1 MVACALDKRKV
12 KSLLEYQFMKICI
25 TRKDIDKCISE
36 RIGWSNPCPI
46 TMVLR
51 RRFPG
56 KYVLV
61 NGMHIL
67 AGEEYKVSK
76 KLAKFI
82 VDWDRKREVKPITF
96 RMWLVK
102 GWKYKLKIWWKKL
115 PFVKYIVNHIDRCEV
130 KRYCKKVNEEN
141 KKRREEKIKYEYNT

>member
-1 MVACALDKRKV
+1 
-12 KSLLEYQFMKICI
+12 MKIQI
-25 TRKDIDKCISE
+25 TQQDIDKCISG

-56 KYVLV
+56 EDVLV

-76 KLAKFI
+76 ELGKFI
-82 VDWDRKREVKPITF
+82 VDWDRKREVKPIAF
-96 RMWLVK
+96 RMCLVK
-102 GWKYKLKIWWKKL
+102 GWKYKLDLWWKKYIT
-115 PFVKYIVNHIDRCEV
+115 PVYQKYPPMKYVWEYFNERAIARRI
-130 KRYCKKVNEEN
+130 KKN
-141 KKRREEKIKYEYNT
+141 K